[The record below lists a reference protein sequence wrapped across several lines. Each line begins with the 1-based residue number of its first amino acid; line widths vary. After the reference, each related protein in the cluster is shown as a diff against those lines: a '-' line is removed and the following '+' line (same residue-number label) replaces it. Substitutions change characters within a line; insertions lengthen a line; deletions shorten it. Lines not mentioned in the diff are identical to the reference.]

1 MRTGATLKNKHLYC
15 ALLKHIVYIEKNRM
29 CKKNSLR
36 KPTYTKVILF
46 LQRNSSLL
54 ISHKTKAIYFSFAD
68 I

>member
-1 MRTGATLKNKHLYC
+1 MRTGATLKNKNLYC
-15 ALLKHIVYIEKNRM
+15 ALLKHIVYIEKNRI

-36 KPTYTKVILF
+36 KPTYTKAILF

-54 ISHKTKAIYFSFAD
+54 ISHKTKAIYFSVAD